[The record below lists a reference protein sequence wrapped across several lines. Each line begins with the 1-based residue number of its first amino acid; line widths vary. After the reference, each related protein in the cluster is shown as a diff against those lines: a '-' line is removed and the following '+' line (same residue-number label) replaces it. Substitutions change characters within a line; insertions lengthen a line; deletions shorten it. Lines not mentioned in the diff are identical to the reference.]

1 DAGLEARAVA
11 RLEQRLT
18 AVLDQGN
25 LAFEHED
32 ELVLLLVPV
41 AQRRGGAR
49 LEPREIDAELGEPSD
64 VAESR
69 LLAAVGHFAPGLR
82 VDPLGAHHGLG
93 DVDLG
98 HAHTRSMMVAVP
110 MPAPMHSVTSAV
122 SRLLRSSSSIAVPRI
137 MAPVA
142 PSGWPIAIAPP
153 LTLTF
158 LGSSLNAC
166 RKRSTSAAK
175 ASLTSIRSMF
185 LSVILARL
193 STFSVTSIGPVSI
206 SAGSEPMLAKARILA
221 RGLSPAARPAS
232 LLPTSTA
239 AAPSTMPDELPAWC
253 TCSTNSIS
261 GCACIAT
268 ASKPPSSPI
277 CTNDGLSW
285 ASDCILVSGR
295 MCSSRARIVRPFT
308 SFTGITDRPKRPSFQ
323 ALAARCWL
331 STAYSSHC
339 AREKPYLVA
348 IRSAEMPC
356 GMK

>member
-1 DAGLEARAVA
+1 PLDDGGELLDGLEVDDVHRASGRVPGNECDAVGVDIELEVDGVHGSRLLGIGLARPAQEAHAVGVPLHDEIAVRIVAALGTRARADLEIKRVALRSVDEVVAVRDAGLEARAVA

-49 LEPREIDAELGEPSD
+49 LEPREIDAELGEPRD
-64 VAESR
+64 VAERR

-82 VDPLGAHHGLG
+82 VDALGAHHGLG

-166 RKRSTSAAK
+166 RKRSTTAAK
-175 ASLTSIRSMF
+175 ASLT
-185 LSVILARL
+185 
-193 STFSVTSIGPVSI
+193 
-206 SAGSEPMLAKARILA
+206 
-221 RGLSPAARPAS
+221 
-232 LLPTSTA
+232 
-239 AAPSTMPDELPAWC
+239 
-253 TCSTNSIS
+253 
-261 GCACIAT
+261 
-268 ASKPPSSPI
+268 
-277 CTNDGLSW
+277 
-285 ASDCILVSGR
+285 
-295 MCSSRARIVRPFT
+295 
-308 SFTGITDRPKRPSFQ
+308 
-323 ALAARCWL
+323 
-331 STAYSSHC
+331 
-339 AREKPYLVA
+339 
-348 IRSAEMPC
+348 
-356 GMK
+356 